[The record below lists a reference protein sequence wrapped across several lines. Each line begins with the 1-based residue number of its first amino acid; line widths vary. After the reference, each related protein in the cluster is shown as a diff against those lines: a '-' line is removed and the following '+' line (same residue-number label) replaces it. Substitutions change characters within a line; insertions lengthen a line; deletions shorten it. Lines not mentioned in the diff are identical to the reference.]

1 MPDAVRKRL
10 GRCTGAQ
17 QAPEGYAGP
26 GWLSDPRR
34 QLSALLCPRRHATYD
49 DLSVLPDAAG
59 ALPALGR
66 VLAAGD
72 SQPVS
77 EPQPDSGLWLVDDHP
92 RGRHDGPVLPAWL
105 TVRERARA
113 IHLRAGRGRPSGAG
127 AASSR
132 LGSDA
137 GGSELTRRLTS
148 ACGCRARPLQA
159 PRRSGWPV
167 ANSGP

>member
-1 MPDAVRKRL
+1 
-10 GRCTGAQ
+10 
-17 QAPEGYAGP
+17 
-26 GWLSDPRR
+26 RR

-49 DLSVLPDAAG
+49 DLSVRSDAPG

-72 SQPVS
+72 SQPLS

-92 RGRHDGPVLPAWL
+92 RGRHDGPVLPARL
-105 TVRERARA
+105 TVRERDRA
-113 IHLRAGRGRPSGAG
+113 IHLRDGRRRPSGAG

-137 GGSELTRRLTS
+137 GGSELTRRAGSLDGRPS
-148 ACGCRARPLQA
+148 ISLLEGLRAYM
-159 PRRSGWPV
+159 
-167 ANSGP
+167 